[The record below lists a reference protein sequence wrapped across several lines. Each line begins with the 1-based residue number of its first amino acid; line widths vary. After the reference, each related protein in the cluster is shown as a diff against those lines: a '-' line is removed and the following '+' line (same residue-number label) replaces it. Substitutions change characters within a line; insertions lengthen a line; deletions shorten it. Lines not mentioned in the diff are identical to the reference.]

1 MPGKICW
8 PNLVNLPVQG
18 RLNSLLKDQGGLVD
32 MAFSCWHRHCYETS
46 GEVENQGG
54 IQDMA
59 ILLQK
64 TCLQLKEFKALC
76 DQSFLNES
84 AYSADESNVK
94 VLFKHP
100 STTFVYT
107 KT

>member
-1 MPGKICW
+1 MSFLHDAVFI
-8 PNLVNLPVQG
+8 V
-18 RLNSLLKDQGGLVD
+18 LKP
-32 MAFSCWHRHCYETS
+32 
-46 GEVENQGG
+46 GG
-54 IQDMA
+54 ILSSNRTLACYKKVVDNPDNE
-59 ILLQK
+59 
-64 TCLQLKEFKALC
+64 CLDIKSLC

-100 STTFVYT
+100 STTFVYS